1 MTGVARWR
9 RTNPLALAVLVLL
22 FEGPNHPYEL
32 ARTAKLRHQ
41 DEAMRLNFGSLYSV
55 VNSLERHG
63 LIDVVEVVRDG
74 RRPERTIYGIT
85 ESGVAEATEWL
96 SDLLS
101 LPVKEHLQFEA
112 ALALLGALAPDDVAA
127 LLEQRAEALRIE
139 VATAAAMLAAMEH
152 DTHVLRLFL
161 LETEY
166 QQALRRA
173 ELDFVNRLVAE
184 LRGGTFPDLDEW
196 HRWSSRSISTTAPIP
211 STKGH

>member
-1 MTGVARWR
+1 MSDVARWR

-112 ALALLGALAPDDVAA
+112 ALALLGALGARRRRCAARATGRGAAHRGRHRSGDV
-127 LLEQRAEALRIE
+127 
-139 VATAAAMLAAMEH
+139 
-152 DTHVLRLFL
+152 
-161 LETEY
+161 
-166 QQALRRA
+166 
-173 ELDFVNRLVAE
+173 
-184 LRGGTFPDLDEW
+184 GGHGT
-196 HRWSSRSISTTAPIP
+196 
-211 STKGH
+211 